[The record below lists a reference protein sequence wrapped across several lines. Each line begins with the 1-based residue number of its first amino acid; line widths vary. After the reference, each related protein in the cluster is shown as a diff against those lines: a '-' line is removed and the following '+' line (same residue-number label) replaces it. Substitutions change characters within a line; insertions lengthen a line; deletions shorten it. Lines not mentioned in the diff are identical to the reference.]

1 MTALLGALATTWRDV
16 QQMRIAAEQRELGS
30 LDIPAA
36 LLKIETA
43 LAEATKKEL
52 RHHPVY
58 PWLEQ
63 FPGLRGVHVARLIVR
78 IDDPRRFP
86 GQLCSA
92 GHHSPPDYPVGA
104 ACPVIDRDE
113 NACLGVM
120 LPPRPGTGVRSL
132 YKYLGLHVVN
142 GRSPRKTKG
151 QRADWDPI
159 GRTAVLMPSGIA
171 DAIVRNRVEPYRS
184 IYDAAKARLTDERG
198 AEPRLEIDGRRGPA
212 LIEGAEVVDVVAFDT
227 GPGLRPFQIDAL
239 ARKIAAKRFIGDL
252 LTEWKR
258 LLADPPFVVDPP
270 YGEEAA

>member
-43 LAEATKKEL
+43 LAAATKKEL
-52 RHHPVY
+52 RRHPVY

-104 ACPVIDRDE
+104 ACPVIGRDE

-120 LPPRPGTGVRSL
+120 LPPRSGTGVRSL

-151 QRADWDPI
+151 QRCDWDPI

-184 IYDAAKARLTDERG
+184 VYDAAKARLTDERG
-198 AEPRLEIDGRRGPA
+198 ADTRPEIDVRHGPA
-212 LIEGAEVVDVVAFDT
+212 LIEGAEVDDGGVLASDD
-227 GPGLRPFQIDAL
+227 GLRPFQIDAI
-239 ARKIAAKRFIGDL
+239 ARKIAAKAFIGDL

-258 LLADPPFVVDPP
+258 LLAEKTDAIDLPN
-270 YGEEAA
+270 GEEAA